1 MKNLFRP
8 LLVLTGC
15 IVLASCVSQKQF
27 KGLKTDYTKLQKEY
41 QESQLQ
47 LRENQARSTS
57 LEERL
62 AAVSYTHLIDVG
74 DGSECCSFGA
84 LSAGYLFL

>member
-47 LRENQARSTS
+47 LRDLPKRSGII
-57 LEERL
+57 
-62 AAVSYTHLIDVG
+62 VSYARACPICKA
-74 DGSECCSFGA
+74 S
-84 LSAGYLFL
+84 

>member
-47 LRENQARSTS
+47 LREIRHVQQVLRRDLPKRSGII
-57 LEERL
+57 
-62 AAVSYTHLIDVG
+62 VSYARACPICKA
-74 DGSECCSFGA
+74 S
-84 LSAGYLFL
+84 